1 MNYFKLTDIS
11 SNQNSFQHNER
22 NRVENID
29 DAIPKFLK
37 YGNYP
42 NKWMVKL

>member
-1 MNYFKLTDIS
+1 MKEI
-11 SNQNSFQHNER
+11 EWK
-22 NRVENID
+22 NID